1 MTQPIL
7 PPLLREG
14 TEGALRDLADRKN
27 LEEMYIRQ
35 GTDAWE
41 RKAGDDELDPERLR
55 RSALTYGELLDQPKM
70 IRLTLE
76 LEADAIREAG
86 ERLAKK
92 DIRRMLR
99 RLLRCPAGNP
109 QPAGGNSWIPV

>member
-27 LEEMYIRQ
+27 LEEMYIQQ

-55 RSALTYGELLDQPKM
+55 M
-70 IRLTLE
+70 H
-76 LEADAIREAG
+76 
-86 ERLAKK
+86 
-92 DIRRMLR
+92 
-99 RLLRCPAGNP
+99 
-109 QPAGGNSWIPV
+109 

>member
-27 LEEMYIRQ
+27 LEEMYIQQ

-55 RSALTYGELLDQPKM
+55 RSARHGGTAGSAENDP
-70 IRLTLE
+70 
-76 LEADAIREAG
+76 ADAGI
-86 ERLAKK
+86 
-92 DIRRMLR
+92 
-99 RLLRCPAGNP
+99 
-109 QPAGGNSWIPV
+109 GG

>member
-7 PPLLREG
+7 PPQLREG

-27 LEEMYIRQ
+27 LEEMYIQQ

-55 RSALTYGELLDQPKM
+55 RSALTYGELLDH
-70 IRLTLE
+70 
-76 LEADAIREAG
+76 ASF
-86 ERLAKK
+86 
-92 DIRRMLR
+92 
-99 RLLRCPAGNP
+99 LLVDNL
-109 QPAGGNSWIPV
+109 V